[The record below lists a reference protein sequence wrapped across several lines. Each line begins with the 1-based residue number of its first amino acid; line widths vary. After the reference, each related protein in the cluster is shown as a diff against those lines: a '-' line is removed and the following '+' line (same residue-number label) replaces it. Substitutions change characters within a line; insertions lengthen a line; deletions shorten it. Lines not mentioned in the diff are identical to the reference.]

1 MLEAKPPAGEQE
13 TAYLPAGPPDPLIFE
28 EFEGMNTT
36 TTRPGVD
43 DKQAYWLDGFMPLG
57 PKRNLRT
64 MWGLSAPLWTVP
76 HSTIVS
82 FYFINIQTVAYT
94 LVFLEDGSIW
104 AVKIS
109 TGAGSQIAA
118 AGTVA
123 PVSNIY
129 IGVTQYGDQ
138 FALIVLA
145 QTNGYYIWDGTTL
158 YGPGA
163 NVPGYGTVPTGI
175 SGTAI
180 EIYSGR
186 VWIALGA
193 AVQYSAPGSLTDF
206 STGSGGGDFVSVDSF
221 LRIQFTQLKQT
232 NGFLYLV
239 ADSSINYISGVQTSG
254 SPPVTT
260 FTNQNADPEIGTP
273 YPCTVD
279 VFSRNIIFANAFGA
293 HVSYGGAVA
302 KISEPLDGV
311 YNTEPNFNQFIPSA
325 SKAIVFGKKIWI
337 LLLPFVDPVDGDI
350 AAKLLMW
357 NGKMWWA
364 SRQDVTLAF
373 IQSQEINSVLTAW
386 GTDQLSIYQLFQQPS
401 VAFKKTAVTKL
412 WDKPGGYQFFKFV
425 SRLWAIVQYYS
436 TASPT
441 INVTIDNETGSSAQ
455 VPLPL
460 TPSTTGYCVSAP
472 QAVGQTGV
480 LTGMTI
486 STNCADVALVTAQI
500 QDQIG
505 DYRG

>member
-13 TAYLPAGPPDPLIFE
+13 TAYLPAGPPDPLVFE

-43 DKQAYWLDGFMPLG
+43 DKQAYWLDGWMPLG

-64 MWGLSAPLWTVP
+64 MWGLSAPLWTAP
-76 HSTIVS
+76 RSGIVS
-82 FYFINIQTVAYT
+82 FYFVNIQAVPYA
-94 LVFLEDGSIW
+94 LVFLDDGSIF
-104 AVKIS
+104 AVN
-109 TGAGSQIAA
+109 TLTNVGVQIAA
-118 AGTVA
+118 PGTVN

-138 FALIVLA
+138 YALIVLN
-145 QTNGYYIWDGTTL
+145 QVNGYYIWDGATL
-158 YGPGA
+158 YAPGDT
-163 NVPGYGTVPTGI
+163 VPGQGTVPTGI

-180 EIYSGR
+180 EIYAGR
-186 VWIALGA
+186 VWIAFGA
-193 AVQYSAPGSLTDF
+193 TIDYSAPGSLTDF
-206 STGSGGGDFVSVDSF
+206 SSGSGGGNFTSVDSF
-221 LRIQFTQLKQT
+221 LRIRFVQLKQT

-273 YPCTVD
+273 FPCTVD
-279 VFSRNIIFANAFGA
+279 VCSRNIIFANAFGA
-293 HVSYGGAVA
+293 QVSYGGAVA
-302 KISEPLDGV
+302 KISEPLDGI
-311 YNTEPNFNQFIPSA
+311 YNTEANFNQFVLSA

-364 SRQDVTLAF
+364 GRQDLTLAF

-386 GTDQLSIYQLFQQPS
+386 GTDQHAIYQLFAQPS
-401 VAFKKTAVTKL
+401 TGFKKTAVTKL

-436 TASPT
+436 TVSPT
-441 INVTIDNETGSSAQ
+441 INVTIDDETGSSAPI
-455 VPLPL
+455 PLPL

-500 QDQIG
+500 QNQVG
-505 DYRG
+505 PYRG